1 MEEWKVHVLKGQVN
15 DQDILD
21 EMSQNELVQQVKSLE
36 FLLRESEEN
45 TQKLEAKLKGLVDD
59 KKVLE
64 QGLSDT
70 KNRLEGELN
79 VLSSEKQHFN
89 DRLRDKDTAMEDL
102 SNKFTELAKERDA
115 MICKCD
121 WYQTQLKEST
131 PEHQQSLKRLL
142 NKKFKEV
149 EDLHEELHKIKI
161 QLNGLTLQYKEA
173 ELVLVNQSKIIE
185 TQFNDLEKKM
195 AEIKALKAATFK
207 QTSRDG
213 RQHRSTSPRQVT
225 NRRRQSESNAVLN
238 TSTEEAAKFGIPVHN
253 VQASTPTNFQ
263 TSRSPI
269 PLSQQIVQFPPSGIV
284 TAVEAGIPQSSNQ
297 LSDIPQNDTKKV
309 YVNQPPS
316 NSVPQNH
323 LYHNIDG
330 ILIPPDS
337 PPDISSGVLSSFL
350 YLD

>member
-1 MEEWKVHVLKGQVN
+1 MCVA
-15 DQDILD
+15 
-21 EMSQNELVQQVKSLE
+21 SQS
-36 FLLRESEEN
+36 FIY
-45 TQKLEAKLKGLVDD
+45 TQIIIYC
-59 KKVLE
+59 
-64 QGLSDT
+64 
-70 KNRLEGELN
+70 
-79 VLSSEKQHFN
+79 
-89 DRLRDKDTAMEDL
+89 L
-102 SNKFTELAKERDA
+102 SNV
-115 MICKCD
+115 
-121 WYQTQLKEST
+121 
-131 PEHQQSLKRLL
+131 SLLL
-142 NKKFKEV
+142 S
-149 EDLHEELHKIKI
+149 
-161 QLNGLTLQYKEA
+161 LQ
-173 ELVLVNQSKIIE
+173 
-185 TQFNDLEKKM
+185 
-195 AEIKALKAATFK
+195 ALKAATFK

>member
-1 MEEWKVHVLKGQVN
+1 MCVA
-15 DQDILD
+15 
-21 EMSQNELVQQVKSLE
+21 SQS
-36 FLLRESEEN
+36 FIY
-45 TQKLEAKLKGLVDD
+45 TQIIIYC
-59 KKVLE
+59 
-64 QGLSDT
+64 
-70 KNRLEGELN
+70 
-79 VLSSEKQHFN
+79 
-89 DRLRDKDTAMEDL
+89 L
-102 SNKFTELAKERDA
+102 SNV
-115 MICKCD
+115 
-121 WYQTQLKEST
+121 
-131 PEHQQSLKRLL
+131 SLLL
-142 NKKFKEV
+142 S
-149 EDLHEELHKIKI
+149 
-161 QLNGLTLQYKEA
+161 LQ
-173 ELVLVNQSKIIE
+173 
-185 TQFNDLEKKM
+185 
-195 AEIKALKAATFK
+195 ALKAATFK

-337 PPDISSGVLSSFL
+337 PPDISSGAYYQNIPLLESVHDSRKELTVENRHEDGSTPAIHTHAEVKEDNSIVTVVDMMSTMSINPPTNIQDRSL
-350 YLD
+350 RMEGTKGRVNDQDILDEVQTGEGIYNGIMKDRTREPTMKQIPCDPNLVCPVCNKQHRLGEIQKFRIHVKNCTDRDCELIHDLV